1 MLFGNSHQK
10 FRHNKP
16 HRPRRQ
22 TSPARAL
29 FSPKT
34 ASHKMQKFSLKETS
48 LALANVID
56 FSPKTAS
63 HKMQKFSL
71 KETSLALANVIDFSP
86 KTASHKMQKFSLKET
101 SLALANVIDFSP
113 KTASHKMQ
121 KFSLIEAKNTL
132 SNGLARRAD
141 SANNIAAVCR
151 NIALNVGC
159 DSAFAQKFAATS
171 VNYFLNGAGSKFEG
185 VDALSLISCLTQ
197 IAAAGFTL
205 DPAAANVYI
214 VPYKGVLS
222 VSLSYM
228 GIVSVIQRKFPD
240 FFCITGAVLS
250 SEIATTEVEFEI
262 CNGKPSV
269 NIKQKFDA
277 LGRASKTDIDLY
289 KDLGYIYI
297 APFLN
302 NDTCLGL
309 ELVSRAEIERLR
321 GMSSAQK
328 DKGGK
333 LTDPAGAWA
342 ISPLQMAYAK
352 AVRKA
357 CNRTGLRS
365 ADMGFPDEYRA
376 SLSEG
381 GEVTYTPI
389 EYSEYE
395 EVFSAAEMVVSE
407 YQKLVQDAI
416 AQIEQCA
423 DIEDKEQR
431 TKAVRNVA
439 RTINAR
445 TGWTAE
451 TMPPQ
456 MLKACTLT
464 IEGQAQ
470 NEGENNG

>member
-1 MLFGNSHQK
+1 
-10 FRHNKP
+10 
-16 HRPRRQ
+16 
-22 TSPARAL
+22 
-29 FSPKT
+29 
-34 ASHKMQKFSLKETS
+34 
-48 LALANVID
+48 
-56 FSPKTAS
+56 
-63 HKMQKFSL
+63 
-71 KETSLALANVIDFSP
+71 
-86 KTASHKMQKFSLKET
+86 
-101 SLALANVIDFSP
+101 
-113 KTASHKMQ
+113 MQ
-121 KFSLIEAKNTL
+121 KFSLIEAKTTL
-132 SNGLARRAD
+132 SNGLTRRAD

-159 DSAFAQKFAATS
+159 DTAFAQKFAATS

-185 VDALSLISCLTQ
+185 VNAMSLISCLTQ

-214 VPYKGVLS
+214 VPYKGVLT

-228 GIVSVIQRKFPD
+228 GIISVIQRKFPD
-240 FFCITGAVLS
+240 FYCVTGAVLS

-262 CNGKPSV
+262 CNGKSSV

-277 LGRASKTDIDLY
+277 LGRASKTDIELY

-302 NDTCLGL
+302 PNTCLGL

-321 GMSSAQK
+321 GMSSAQN
-328 DKGGK
+328 KGGE

-395 EVFSAAEMVVSE
+395 EVFSAAELVVSE
-407 YQKLVQDAI
+407 YQKMVQDAI
-416 AQIEQCA
+416 EQIQSCA
-423 DIEDKEQR
+423 EIKDKEQR
-431 TKAVRNVA
+431 AKAVTNVA
-439 RTINAR
+439 KSINTR
-445 TGWTAE
+445 TGWTKE
-451 TMPPQ
+451 TLPPQ
-456 MLKACTLT
+456 IRETCYSV
-464 IEGQAQ
+464 IEG
-470 NEGENNG
+470 EGETNG

>member
-1 MLFGNSHQK
+1 M
-10 FRHNKP
+10 P
-16 HRPRRQ
+16 
-22 TSPARAL
+22 
-29 FSPKT
+29 
-34 ASHKMQKFSLKETS
+34 
-48 LALANVID
+48 
-56 FSPKTAS
+56 
-63 HKMQKFSL
+63 
-71 KETSLALANVIDFSP
+71 
-86 KTASHKMQKFSLKET
+86 
-101 SLALANVIDFSP
+101 
-113 KTASHKMQ
+113 
-121 KFSLIEAKNTL
+121 KFSLIETKKSL
-132 SNGLARRAD
+132 SSALARRSD

-159 DSAFAQKFAATS
+159 DAAFAQKFAATS

-185 VDALSLISCLTQ
+185 VQAESLISCLSQ

-228 GIVSVIQRKFPD
+228 GIISVIQRKFPQ
-240 FFCITGAVLS
+240 FFCITGAVLA
-250 SEIATTEVEFEI
+250 SEIATTEIAFSLE
-262 CNGKPSV
+262 NGKPSV
-269 NIKQKFDA
+269 SIKQPFDA
-277 LGRASKTDIDLY
+277 VSRASKTDLDIY
-289 KDLGYIYI
+289 QNLGYIYI
-297 APFLN
+297 APFLDPN
-302 NDTCLGL
+302 TCLGL
-309 ELVSRAEIERLR
+309 EMVSRPEIERLR

-328 DKGGK
+328 KDGK

-365 ADMGFPDEYRA
+365 ADMGFFDEYRA

-395 EVFSAAEMVVSE
+395 EVFSAAEIVVSD
-407 YQKLVQDAI
+407 YRKLVEDALK
-416 AQIEQCA
+416 QIRECA

-431 TKAVRNVA
+431 VKAVRNVA
-439 RTINAR
+439 RTINTR

-451 TMPPQ
+451 TMPPE
-456 MLKACTLT
+456 LVKTCTLI
-464 IEGQAQ
+464 IEGSPT